1 MCPQEETKVLEKLPE
16 RLPPYSQEAEIAVLG
31 AMLID
36 KDVIP
41 KTVEMLDKDD
51 FYSETNG
58 IIFDIIKEMHINN
71 IVVDFITLTEHLK
84 KKKLLERVGG
94 AGYITSLVEVVSSSA
109 HIEHYI
115 KLVKEK
121 SLLRKLIKMS
131 ANIIEESYSNH
142 KSATEVLNLASE
154 QIFKLAKEQDK
165 SGYFVQIKQTIDE
178 TMARIEKMLK
188 KPLEVGVIPTGF
200 KKLDE
205 LLAGGLQKSNFVII
219 AGRPGMGK
227 TSFAMNI
234 AANVAIRKKIP
245 IAILSLEMTATEL
258 VFRLLCSEA
267 KKDSNLVRKGIMK
280 PPKVWVDLTTHA
292 GIISEA
298 PIYIDDSPDLNVIEL
313 RTRTRR
319 LAHELQTKGQ
329 QLGLVVIDY
338 IQRMRGINPRD
349 TRQQEIADISNAIKS
364 LAKEL
369 EIPVIGV
376 SQLSRKPEEKDRDK
390 RPRLSDLRES
400 GALEQDADVVM
411 FIYTPEK
418 RHDEDEETE
427 KAVETKLYIAKNRNG
442 PTGEL
447 SMMFRKEYTTFFE
460 IEHGFEEV

>member
-1 MCPQEETKVLEKLPE
+1 MNTKEKEILDKLPE

-41 KTVEMLDKDD
+41 KTMEMLNKED

-58 IIFDIIKEMHINN
+58 IIFETICDMNLNN
-71 IVVDFITLTEHLK
+71 VVVDFITLTEYLK
-84 KKKLLERVGG
+84 KKKLLEKIGG
-94 AGYITSLVEVVSSSA
+94 AGYITSLVELVSSSA
-109 HIEHYI
+109 NIEHYI
-115 KLVKEK
+115 NLVKEK

-131 ANIIEESYSNH
+131 ANVIEESYSNH
-142 KSATEVLNLASE
+142 KSANEILNYASE
-154 QIFKLAKEQDK
+154 QIFRLAKEQDR
-165 SGYFVQIKQTIDE
+165 SGCFVQVKQTLDE
-178 TMARIEKMLK
+178 TMTRIEKMLK
-188 KPLEVGVIPTGF
+188 RPLEVGIIPTGF

-205 LLAGGLQKSNFVII
+205 LLAGGLQKSNFIII

-234 AANVAIRKKIP
+234 VANVAIRKKIP
-245 IAILSLEMTATEL
+245 VGILSLEMTSTEL

-267 KKDSNLVRKGIMK
+267 KKDSNLIRKGIIK
-280 PPKVWVDLTTHA
+280 PKEWVDLTTHA
-292 GIISEA
+292 GIISES
-298 PIYIDDSPDLNVIEL
+298 PIYIDDSSDLNVIEL

-319 LAHELQTKGQ
+319 LAHELRSKGF
-329 QLGLVVIDY
+329 QLGLLVVDY
-338 IQRMRGINPRD
+338 IQRMRGVSTRD
-349 TRQQEIADISNAIKS
+349 TRQQEIADISNSMKS

-369 EIPVIGV
+369 EIPVIGI

-400 GALEQDADVVM
+400 GALEQDADVVI
-411 FIYTPEK
+411 FIYTPESK
-418 RHDEDEETE
+418 KSEQQEEIE
-427 KAVETKLYIAKNRNG
+427 KTVEAKLYVAKNRNG

-447 SMMFRKEYTTFFE
+447 SMMFIKEYTTFAE
-460 IEHGFEEV
+460 IEHGYEEV

>member
-1 MCPQEETKVLEKLPE
+1 MCPQEEIKVLEKLPE

-36 KDVIP
+36 KDIIP
-41 KTVEMLDKDD
+41 KAVEMLDKDD

-58 IIFDIIKEMHINN
+58 IIFDVIKEMHVNN

-109 HIEHYI
+109 HIDHYI

-142 KSATEVLNLASE
+142 KSATEVLNFASE
-154 QIFKLAKEQDK
+154 QIFKLAKEQDR

-178 TMARIEKMLK
+178 TMVRIEKMLK
-188 KPLEVGVIPTGF
+188 KPLEFGVIPTGF

-245 IAILSLEMTATEL
+245 VAILSLEMTATEL

-267 KKDSNLVRKGIMK
+267 KKDSNLVRKGIIK
-280 PPKVWVDLTTHA
+280 PKEWVDLTTHA

-298 PIYIDDSPDLNVIEL
+298 PIYIDDSPDLNIIEL

-338 IQRMRGINPRD
+338 IQRMHGVNPRD

-418 RHDEDEETE
+418 KRSEEEVE
-427 KAVETKLYIAKNRNG
+427 KTVETKLYIAKNRNG

-447 SMMFRKEYTTFFE
+447 SMLFIKEYTTFAE
-460 IEHGFEEV
+460 IEQGFEEV